1 VLKEIKDAEN
11 SASAKPKRKYEEFI
25 SQLVEGI
32 QSTMKIDEQVE
43 NLYTDF
49 IAGSTTWK
57 ENFMQIISSEIS
69 CDSLS
74 FLPKS
79 LSLSGS
85 NLLTYEKFW
94 IMWIEYHRNVLSPSP
109 PFTMDILITLFNE
122 SFNYINSE
130 SLIKSYFLKTM
141 REQDQSVLKDYL
153 VYKGKILDLDSVR
166 SLTLTNQILFGL
178 LDSYAQFLLRS
189 QSKSQSEDK
198 KFKKSNS
205 KNNVESSG
213 VMYEY
218 ALNCEMTINPN
229 ILKGGFRF
237 TNTEISLNENL
248 FFCNNKEKETNTNTE
263 IGIGQSPNFHFKTP
277 QNQNSK
283 RESMNQVQN
292 ASQHHKNSQL
302 ISAGGSNL
310 KEEENDEVIVIDSL
324 VGLSNNHLITQ
335 NMVVSQNTI
344 DKQLE
349 FNNKLHNANHIEG
362 FNCTQEIMQENLDLT
377 QTVREESVV
386 VLPLENA
393 ENAENV
399 EEVVENIITMNSEE
413 KNEILQ
419 IQENDAQQQ
428 IINYEEEKL
437 DVIQELEA
445 EKISDEKDEKEE
457 NLNILN
463 LEAQSPEISEN
474 HYNRMSFTQS
484 SQKSRTHSR
493 SLSRGRRLNSYVTE
507 EYPTDIVEGSIRTFN
522 KNFNGEESAKSK
534 SEMSTRKGEN

>member
-1 VLKEIKDAEN
+1 VLQEIKDAEN

-85 NLLTYEKFW
+85 NLLSYEKFW

-109 PFTMDILITLFNE
+109 PFTIDILITLFNE

-141 REQDQSVLKDYL
+141 REQDQSVLKEYL
-153 VYKGKILDLDSVR
+153 LSKGKILDLDSVR

-218 ALNCEMTINPN
+218 TLNCEMTINPN

-248 FFCNNKEKETNTNTE
+248 FFCNNKEKKDTNTNTE
-263 IGIGQSPNFHFKTP
+263 INQSPNFHFKTP

-292 ASQHHKNSQL
+292 ASQHHKSSQL

-324 VGLSNNHLITQ
+324 VGLSNNHLMTQ

-393 ENAENV
+393 ENV

-419 IQENDAQQQ
+419 IQENEAQQQ

-445 EKISDEKDEKEE
+445 EKEE

-463 LEAQSPEISEN
+463 LEAQTPEISEN

-493 SLSRGRRLNSYVTE
+493 SLSRGRKLNSYVTE